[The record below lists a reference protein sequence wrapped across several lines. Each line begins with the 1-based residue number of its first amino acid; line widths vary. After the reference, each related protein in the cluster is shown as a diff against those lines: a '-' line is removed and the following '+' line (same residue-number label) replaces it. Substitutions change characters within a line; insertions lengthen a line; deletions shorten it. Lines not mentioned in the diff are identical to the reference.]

1 MVLTSIFPGARFE
14 LMLKRI
20 FCSVT
25 ALAVLGMSE
34 VAMAEEL
41 VDLGYD
47 SKGSPIFLQRESPR
61 SLRFELVSPYGDGML
76 ETSFSAECG
85 DSTAFLSVADIYSA
99 SGRRIEHLNINKN
112 SVPPLGSPVGKALKI
127 VCQSIGAAGW

>member
-1 MVLTSIFPGARFE
+1 MLT
-14 LMLKRI
+14 LKRI

-47 SKGSPIFLQRESPR
+47 SKGSPVFLQREFPR
-61 SLRFELVSPYGDGML
+61 SLSFELVSPYGDGIL
-76 ETSFSAECG
+76 QTSFSAECG
-85 DSTAFLSVADIYSA
+85 DGTVFLSVADIYSA
-99 SGRRIEHLNINKN
+99 SGRRIEHLPINEK
-112 SVPPLGSPVGKALKI
+112 SVPPSASPAGKALKI
-127 VCQSIGAAGW
+127 VCRSIGAAGW